1 MRPIEY
7 TATPPQ
13 GARRPISCAEAE
25 KLLPKACEGEM
36 DPRFPPRGST
46 CDPEFIRNVLK
57 AHWALRQAI
66 KKRLVGQESMIY
78 WLILAFFAYGER
90 QPKNL
95 GFGHLLLTGHPG
107 SGKTVLAETLR
118 ELYTMK
124 TSRIQGGPDTMFS
137 DITGSYVLHIDENG
151 KRGFKFVP
159 GAIFGDF
166 VNVDEITR
174 ITPRVQSAFLEV
186 MSEGTVTDSNGITH
200 KNPAF
205 ILGTSNDEHVWK
217 LLDALYDRFMLTVRV
232 ELPTAED
239 FTEILYRTQDFHKV
253 KLEPVGTADDV
264 MKIRKF
270 FHEAVT
276 VSPEIRELM
285 GRVTRTI
292 DTIDGGGL
300 LHDLRAILQLSESDE
315 FLQPGSVPLSGR
327 SLPVWE
333 GISRSKA
340 AMEYRDYVTLGDIK
354 QTLLPVVRHRLHFKP
369 NVISQDARECV
380 QSKLRTRFQG
390 TGKTEMAEYLTQEI
404 IRVAWD
410 HAGLRKV

>member
-285 GRVTRTI
+285 GRRYSNSR
-292 DTIDGGGL
+292 
-300 LHDLRAILQLSESDE
+300 RATSS
-315 FLQPGSVPLSGR
+315 S
-327 SLPVWE
+327 SLALYP
-333 GISRSKA
+333 S
-340 AMEYRDYVTLGDIK
+340 
-354 QTLLPVVRHRLHFKP
+354 
-369 NVISQDARECV
+369 
-380 QSKLRTRFQG
+380 
-390 TGKTEMAEYLTQEI
+390 
-404 IRVAWD
+404 RVAVYRSGKEFRVQRRQWNI
-410 HAGLRKV
+410 AIT